1 MNSVNLTGR
10 ITKGPELKTSKDG
23 GSYCYFTIAVDDGKD
38 TNGNKVTSF
47 IDCITYKAQAE
58 FLAKYV
64 KKGYMLAVSG
74 SLHTSDRE
82 DSNGNKVKRVTLKAF
97 NVENL
102 TPKPTEAQ
110 PTAKAQATQT
120 APVTSDDS
128 ELPFDI

>member
-1 MNSVNLTGR
+1 MNSINLTGR
-10 ITKGPELKTSKDG
+10 ITKDPELKTSKDG
-23 GSYCYFTIAVDDGKD
+23 GSYCYFTIAIDDGKD

-58 FLAKYV
+58 FLAKWV

-74 SLHTSDRE
+74 SLHISDRK
-82 DSNGNKVKRVTLKAF
+82 DSEGNKIKRATVKAF

-102 TPKPTEAQ
+102 TPKPTE
-110 PTAKAQATQT
+110 AQATQT